1 MLTDDGGKKPV
12 ATLCD
17 GTEVAILAWRPAL
30 GDTTLYR
37 VRATD
42 SGVEGW
48 LPVGSLRGTET
59 AIPLAPTP
67 PPAVPSAPL
76 REESGSRFGQ
86 RRG

>member
-42 SGVEGW
+42 SGLEGW
-48 LPVGSLRGTET
+48 LPGGNLRGTET

-67 PPAVPSAPL
+67 PRPST
-76 REESGSRFGQ
+76 SRSMKTEA
-86 RRG
+86 